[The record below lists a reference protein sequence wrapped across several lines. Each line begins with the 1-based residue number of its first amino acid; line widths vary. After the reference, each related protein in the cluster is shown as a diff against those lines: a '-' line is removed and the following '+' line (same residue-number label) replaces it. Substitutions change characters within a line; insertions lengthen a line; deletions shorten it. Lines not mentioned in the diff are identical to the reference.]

1 MDNYLPESFSY
12 IPDIKISSKQ
22 VFGTKTDI
30 RIPAFSKKSS
40 LVPKID
46 KDYLNK
52 CLNIDHKYFK
62 FIKKKKIFLK

>member
-30 RIPAFSKKSS
+30 RIPAFSKKNS
-40 LVPKID
+40 LVPNTCFEEILISGIYDNDSVKRLSMI
-46 KDYLNK
+46 Y
-52 CLNIDHKYFK
+52 
-62 FIKKKKIFLK
+62 